1 MKSASHSAGVRA
13 CRRWRTAL
21 AVAAWTI
28 GSLAPVW
35 PSAISRAQSVGMGAD
50 GTILLD
56 QYSQA
61 DPNSPVVINQAPQ
74 VIPQSVVPQWDAS
87 GQMVCPPGGYANC
100 VPCAPY
106 MTVAQPAYMTVPQ
119 PVAGAGFLD
128 TLRASD
134 WQWLFGGE
142 AIFAR
147 ASFSDALAYTVFEPA
162 PANSF
167 EFVQMDFD
175 YELSFSAF
183 GGIYLR
189 GWGGSLI
196 FDFTRL
202 ESEADFAAVSDAANV
217 IVTPPPLTG
226 RNVTGSADVKIDS
239 YDLSLSKSLFFGGA
253 YNTPTGQAGW
263 QPKYE
268 LTFSGAIRYADAEWS
283 RQVNSLTPATGALF
297 NTTTTTLDFQGIGPR
312 VGIAGRRYIGKS
324 GFASIYAKGDW
335 SLLYGGMD
343 INTTS
348 TPFVGY
354 YGSRASIHQ
363 IVPVTEIELGASLH
377 LGRFATLSGGYFWAA
392 WHDLGMRDQ
401 FPTPAGLPVGSYD
414 DANILGFDGLFA
426 RAEVTF

>member
-1 MKSASHSAGVRA
+1 
-13 CRRWRTAL
+13 
-21 AVAAWTI
+21 
-28 GSLAPVW
+28 
-35 PSAISRAQSVGMGAD
+35 MGAD
-50 GTILLD
+50 GSILLD

-74 VIPQSVVPQWDAS
+74 VFPQSVVPQWDAS
-87 GQMVCPPGGYANC
+87 GQMICPPGGYSNCAPQC

-106 MTVAQPAYMTVPQ
+106 MTVAQPAYMTVQQ
-119 PVAGAGFLD
+119 PAAGAGFMD

-183 GGIYLR
+183 GGVYLR

-202 ESEADFAAVSDAANV
+202 ESEADFAAVSAPAAT
-217 IVTPPPLTG
+217 IVTPLPLG
-226 RNVTGSADVKIDS
+226 LNVTGSADVRIDS
-239 YDLSLSKSLFFGGA
+239 YDLSLSKSLFFGGG
-253 YNTPTGQAGW
+253 YNLPTGQAAW

-283 RQVNSLTPATGALF
+283 RQINSITPATGALF

-312 VGIAGRRYIGKS
+312 VGIAGRRYIGKT

-335 SLLYGGMD
+335 SLLYGGID
-343 INTTS
+343 VNTTS

-354 YGSRASIHQ
+354 YGSRTSIHQ
-363 IVPVTEIELGASLH
+363 IVPVTEIELGASVH
-377 LGRFATLSGGYFWAA
+377 LGRWATLSGGYFWAA

-401 FPTPAGLPVGSYD
+401 FPTPAGFPVANYD

-426 RAEVTF
+426 RVEVTF